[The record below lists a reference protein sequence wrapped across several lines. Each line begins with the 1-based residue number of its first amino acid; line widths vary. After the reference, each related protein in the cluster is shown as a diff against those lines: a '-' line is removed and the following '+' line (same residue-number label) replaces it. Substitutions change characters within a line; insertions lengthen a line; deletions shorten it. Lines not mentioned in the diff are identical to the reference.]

1 MSIARAWTGREGAR
15 RIGAV
20 PASPEAPDVE
30 IRLVELARA
39 GAPLRRSIAALA
51 GRMVAIRA
59 WERLG
64 FARLRDYA
72 VERVGISGRQLQDLA
87 HVDAALRGRALPGV
101 EAAFVA
107 GRLTWT
113 KVRLL
118 CRVATA
124 EDEGRWLAAAET
136 LTARALAREVRAVD
150 ARALE
155 AGGAETDEE
164 GADEVPRE
172 TVFLRC
178 TPPVRAKWH
187 KARFLASRQAGQ
199 AIPAWAVA
207 EAVAAEVLSALPLDA
222 AGARELGAGERADA
236 DRAESPLG
244 PVGSM
249 RCSRP
254 ETANGCAGHGS
265 EPRPVPP
272 VGVAPGAA
280 FLRSL
285 VDGLE
290 TADAFE
296 LDARLRRAVALEQ
309 RLDAQIGPLL
319 LSVARARLYRA
330 CGCPS
335 LGSFARERLGISPRK
350 AEALLRLERAGQ
362 VCPALR
368 EAYRSGRLSWVRAQL
383 LVPIAALDHSEPW
396 RRAWVAH
403 AERVTVRRLDDDVAR
418 ALATGR
424 LDPEE
429 AGDGAEESR
438 TEDPQTGA
446 PPTGRERTERF
457 FFNAPRD
464 VARLFRATLA
474 TVQRR
479 LEQRHGRPS
488 SESEALEAMLE
499 HAFES
504 WAVWRTRVPAA
515 YRVFERDG
523 WRCSVPGCSSCRN
536 LHDHHVEFR
545 SAGGSDDLGNR
556 TTLCAWHHLRGVHA
570 GTVRCTGTAP
580 GRLRFELGLRRGRA
594 PLVAYVSGDRVAS

>member
-20 PASPEAPDVE
+20 PASSEAPDVE
-30 IRLVELARA
+30 IRLVALARA
-39 GAPLRRSIAALA
+39 GAPLRRSTAAIA
-51 GRMVAIRA
+51 GRIVAIRA

-87 HVDAALRGRALPGV
+87 HVDAALRERALPGV

-107 GRLTWT
+107 GGLTWT

-124 EDEGRWLAAAET
+124 EDEGRWLAAAEA

-187 KARFLASRQAGQ
+187 KARFLASRQVGQ

-222 AGARELGAGERADA
+222 AGTRELGAGERADS
-236 DRAESPLG
+236 DPAESPLG

-249 RCSRP
+249 PCLRP
-254 ETANGCAGHGS
+254 KTANGCAGHGS
-265 EPRPVPP
+265 GTRPVPP

-309 RLDAQIGPLL
+309 RLDAQMGPLL

-335 LGSFARERLGISPRK
+335 LGSFAREWLGISPRK
-350 AEALLRLERAGQ
+350 AEALLRLERACQ

-368 EAYRSGRLSWVRAQL
+368 EAYRSGRLSWARAQL
-383 LVPIAALDHSEPW
+383 LVPIAVLDHSEPW
-396 RRAWVAH
+396 RRAWIAH
-403 AERVTVRRLDDDVAR
+403 AEEVSVRRLDDDVAR

-424 LDPEE
+424 LDPE
-429 AGDGAEESR
+429 AGDGAEDSVR
-438 TEDPQTGA
+438 EDPQTGA
-446 PPTGRERTERF
+446 PPRDWRTTERF
-457 FFNAPRD
+457 YFNGPRD
-464 VARLFRATLA
+464 VSRLFRATLA
-474 TVQRR
+474 TTQRR
-479 LEQRHGRPS
+479 LERLHGRPS
-488 SESEALEAMLE
+488 SEGEALDAMLE

-504 WAVWRTRVPAA
+504 WAVWKTRVPGE
-515 YRVFERDG
+515 YRVFERAA
-523 WRCSVPGCSSCRN
+523 S
-536 LHDHHVEFR
+536 
-545 SAGGSDDLGNR
+545 
-556 TTLCAWHHLRGVHA
+556 
-570 GTVRCTGTAP
+570 
-580 GRLRFELGLRRGRA
+580 RRASRRA
-594 PLVAYVSGDRVAS
+594 PSS